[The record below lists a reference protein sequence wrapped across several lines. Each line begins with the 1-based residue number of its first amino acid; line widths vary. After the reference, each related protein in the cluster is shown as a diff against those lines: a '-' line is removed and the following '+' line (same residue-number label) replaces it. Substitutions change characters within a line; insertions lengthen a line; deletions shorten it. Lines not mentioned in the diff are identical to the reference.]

1 MATDVLPHLETSS
14 LVLRPFTPRDARKV
28 FELSQE
34 DGMKKW
40 VPSQV
45 YGDEAHAASVLA
57 FLAAQYR
64 PDIELKTSPYV
75 LGIELKTT
83 GELVGH
89 VGLSP
94 LHGEVEI
101 GFAVEQSQQRKG
113 IATEAVHA
121 LCEWAAV
128 KSPKTRILGIT
139 ARENPASQR
148 VLVRAGFQH
157 QAETEMLFQ
166 GLEQPVLVFAYSSQR
181 YADEGKPN
189 LSLNRACLRQAG

>member
-101 GFAVEQSQQRKG
+101 GLPLSNRNSAKG
-113 IATEAVHA
+113 
-121 LCEWAAV
+121 LPPRPCMR
-128 KSPKTRILGIT
+128 S
-139 ARENPASQR
+139 AS
-148 VLVRAGFQH
+148 
-157 QAETEMLFQ
+157 
-166 GLEQPVLVFAYSSQR
+166 GLP
-181 YADEGKPN
+181 
-189 LSLNRACLRQAG
+189 